1 MEDRID
7 ASVIDE
13 KCENCGHEFES
24 GDEYWWVEVEEK
36 KVPDEHIVLCDECY
50 IGLLEAKGIPHI
62 KEQGDNDDSCS

>member
-13 KCENCGHEFES
+13 KCENCGYEFES

-36 KVPDEHIVLCDECY
+36 DVPDEHIVLCDECY
-50 IGLLEAKGIPHI
+50 IGLLEAKGIPNI